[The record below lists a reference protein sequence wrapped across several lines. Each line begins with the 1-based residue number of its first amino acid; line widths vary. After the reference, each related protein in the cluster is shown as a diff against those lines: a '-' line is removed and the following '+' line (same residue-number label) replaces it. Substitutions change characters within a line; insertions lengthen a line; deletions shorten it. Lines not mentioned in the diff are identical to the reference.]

1 MTTNYN
7 SQENKFTIDTKKDV
21 VFTTHS
27 GGISR
32 KNYNEKL
39 KPMKRERDWKAETKE
54 IARRAKEARK
64 KDIIENHEK
73 YEESIKEMNKTL
85 KEMHT
90 KLESQMVKR
99 EGETIPRFVNRI
111 NRAKNAYDK
120 KVKSMRAARDLL
132 KKEIEQALKGE

>member
-7 SQENKFTIDTKKDV
+7 SQENKFTIDTKDV

-27 GGISR
+27 GGVSR
-32 KNYNEKL
+32 KRYNEKL
-39 KPMKRERDWKAETKE
+39 KPMKRERDWKAETEE